1 MGGRT
6 GRVPMPFLL
15 SCFLHSSPP
24 SFVPKPHFGNEGKGI
39 LRFEVEPKTKSR
51 DAQSPRSPGRK

>member
-1 MGGRT
+1 
-6 GRVPMPFLL
+6 LL
-15 SCFLHSSPP
+15 SSFITP